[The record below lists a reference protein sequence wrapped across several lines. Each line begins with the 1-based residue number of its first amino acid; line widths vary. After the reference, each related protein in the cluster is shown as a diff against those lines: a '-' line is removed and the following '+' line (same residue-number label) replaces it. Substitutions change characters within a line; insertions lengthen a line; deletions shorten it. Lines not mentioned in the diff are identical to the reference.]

1 MLILHRMT
9 QLGVM
14 TQKPVNIDLVSH
26 PYPILEVEQA
36 YQSNVSMILLRKIRR
51 EIQGHEAYTPAVGM
65 LSISKRSVV
74 KRLGVQGGEAYTPAV
89 GMLSISKRSVVKRL
103 GIQGGEAYTPAV
115 EMISLVKKDI
125 VVTNFSDDKTGYI
138 GSAKMLSIVKKRG

>member
-26 PYPILEVEQA
+26 TYPILEVEQA

-51 EIQGHEAYTPAVGM
+51 EIQGH
-65 LSISKRSVV
+65 
-74 KRLGVQGGEAYTPAV
+74 EAYTPAV

>member
-1 MLILHRMT
+1 MLILHRMA

-65 LSISKRSVV
+65 LSISKRS
-74 KRLGVQGGEAYTPAV
+74 
-89 GMLSISKRSVVKRL
+89 IVKRL
-103 GIQGGEAYTPAV
+103 GIHGGEAYTPAV

>member
-1 MLILHRMT
+1 MLILHRMA

-65 LSISKRSVV
+65 LSISKRNV
-74 KRLGVQGGEAYTPAV
+74 
-89 GMLSISKRSVVKRL
+89 IKRL

>member
-51 EIQGHEAYTPAVGM
+51 GIQGNEAYTPAVGM
-65 LSISKRSVV
+65 LSISKRNV
-74 KRLGVQGGEAYTPAV
+74 
-89 GMLSISKRSVVKRL
+89 IKRL

>member
-1 MLILHRMT
+1 MLILHRMA

-65 LSISKRSVV
+65 LSISKRS
-74 KRLGVQGGEAYTPAV
+74 
-89 GMLSISKRSVVKRL
+89 IVKRL

>member
-1 MLILHRMT
+1 MLILHRMA

-36 YQSNVSMILLRKIRR
+36 YQSNVSMILLKKIRR

-65 LSISKRSVV
+65 LSISKRSVI
-74 KRLGVQGGEAYTPAV
+74 KRLGT
-89 GMLSISKRSVVKRL
+89 
-103 GIQGGEAYTPAV
+103 QGGEAYTPAV

-125 VVTNFSDDKTGYI
+125 VVSNFSDDKTGYI

>member
-1 MLILHRMT
+1 MLILHRMA

-36 YQSNVSMILLRKIRR
+36 YQSNVSMILLKKIRR

-65 LSISKRSVV
+65 LSISKRNV
-74 KRLGVQGGEAYTPAV
+74 
-89 GMLSISKRSVVKRL
+89 IKRL
-103 GIQGGEAYTPAV
+103 GIHGGEAYTPAV

-125 VVTNFSDDKTGYI
+125 VVSNFSDDKTGYI

>member
-14 TQKPVNIDLVSH
+14 SQKPVNIDLVSH

-65 LSISKRSVV
+65 LSISKRNVI
-74 KRLGVQGGEAYTPAV
+74 KRLW
-89 GMLSISKRSVVKRL
+89 
-103 GIQGGEAYTPAV
+103 IQGGEAYTPAV

>member
-26 PYPILEVEQA
+26 PYPILVVGQA

-51 EIQGHEAYTPAVGM
+51 EIQGQEAYTPAVGM
-65 LSISKRSVV
+65 LSISKRSVI
-74 KRLGVQGGEAYTPAV
+74 KRLGIQGGEAYTPAV

-125 VVTNFSDDKTGYI
+125 VVTNFNDDKAGYI
-138 GSAKMLSIVKKRG
+138 GSVKMLSIVKKRG

>member
-9 QLGVM
+9 QLCVM

-51 EIQGHEAYTPAVGM
+51 EIQGN
-65 LSISKRSVV
+65 
-74 KRLGVQGGEAYTPAV
+74 EAYTPAV